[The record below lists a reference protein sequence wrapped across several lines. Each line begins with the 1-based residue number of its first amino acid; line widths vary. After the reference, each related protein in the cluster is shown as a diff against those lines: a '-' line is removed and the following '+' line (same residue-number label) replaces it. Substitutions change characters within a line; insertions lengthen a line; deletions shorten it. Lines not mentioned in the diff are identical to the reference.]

1 MKTLDALNYYL
12 QIKRLGF
19 FTVKNITA
27 AMNSL
32 NSMYEEL
39 PQSSGEID
47 IWTKH
52 LIESQHLNPSSA
64 RLHLHNV
71 KAVYHLMRKKFK
83 INCDFLSDVEPIE
96 VDESEKRYFNAEELA
111 LIIASCTSPRD
122 LALIYT
128 FIDSPMRAGEIGS
141 NPGKPEHLLALRGRD
156 IIFYNDSDNILR
168 AKVHVYGKT
177 KEHNYRID
185 PKIGKMLQSLSGTP
199 DDWVFKDWKDPSKP
213 ASARALEFRVHRLL
227 LKAGFTGER
236 LSPHTLRHSS
246 ASLVMLMSKGNV
258 SLVDSLLGHKQGSA
272 ATKIYLHAY
281 QESLAQSVSP
291 LQLVKDQ
298 FALNHP
304 SPASQAA
311 LLIDSESSDSN
322 TTSLII
328 TDNNQKVIDNT
339 PDTLI
344 EMMFPTPSENTIIR
358 PVLDYENLMLLKRAL
373 MCLTQFGQVVTD
385 SKEAQAFYHRILRNA
400 KKQDQQPTTETT
412 SPELNNE
419 VFFIK

>member
-1 MKTLDALNYYL
+1 
-12 QIKRLGF
+12 
-19 FTVKNITA
+19 
-27 AMNSL
+27 
-32 NSMYEEL
+32 
-39 PQSSGEID
+39 
-47 IWTKH
+47 
-52 LIESQHLNPSSA
+52 
-64 RLHLHNV
+64 
-71 KAVYHLMRKKFK
+71 
-83 INCDFLSDVEPIE
+83 
-96 VDESEKRYFNAEELA
+96 
-111 LIIASCTSPRD
+111 
-122 LALIYT
+122 
-128 FIDSPMRAGEIGS
+128 
-141 NPGKPEHLLALRGRD
+141 
-156 IIFYNDSDNILR
+156 
-168 AKVHVYGKT
+168 
-177 KEHNYRID
+177 
-185 PKIGKMLQSLSGTP
+185 
-199 DDWVFKDWKDPSKP
+199 
-213 ASARALEFRVHRLL
+213 
-227 LKAGFTGER
+227 
-236 LSPHTLRHSS
+236 
-246 ASLVMLMSKGNV
+246 MLMSKGNV

-328 TDNNQKVIDNT
+328 TDNNQKVVDNT
-339 PDTLI
+339 PDPLI